1 LRSTP
6 VRVGTLKLHKSFPPS
21 DNRDGQ
27 HEADPTQHHIP
38 MSRHLLNPL
47 LLAITLLSG
56 CVTSNQAVTPTPK
69 PSPTFTETTIAP
81 GIKMWASSASKSN
94 THVIEIDLS
103 KAELRSLSGKPT
115 PNGKVGQMTFADFAA
130 PNKNKEVPKVMI
142 NGTFF
147 QEYNKPT
154 GIAFGL
160 KQNRQ
165 LITYGYGL
173 NEFPDKTMTVSWS
186 QGRIS
191 IDPYSRRTF
200 DGAMPN
206 VVGALAATAGKN
218 ADKSLART
226 FIGVKDLREDSA
238 YKTVLFFSS
247 LGASQSEAEQTLKKY
262 GAEEVAMLDGGQST
276 GLMVNGKIIMQPKT
290 KLPQTIGVFT
300 K

>member
-1 LRSTP
+1 MTCVKQVLFKY
-6 VRVGTLKLHKSFPPS
+6 LKSMS
-21 DNRDGQ
+21 SNRY
-27 HEADPTQHHIP
+27 
-38 MSRHLLNPL
+38 LLSL
-47 LLAITLLSG
+47 LPIIALSG
-56 CVTSNQAVTPTPK
+56 CIPANQATPTPK
-69 PSPTFTETTIAP
+69 PTPVLQETTIAP
-81 GIKMWASSASKSN
+81 GIKMWANKVIKGN
-94 THVIEIDLS
+94 PHVIEIDLS

-115 PNGKVGQMTFADFAA
+115 PTGKVGQMAFEEFAA
-130 PNKNKEVPKVMI
+130 PNKKKEVPKVMI

-173 NEFPDKTMTVSWS
+173 KEFPDKTLTVAWS

-218 ADKSLART
+218 ANQPLART
-226 FIGVKDLREDSA
+226 FIGTKNLRDDSA

-247 LGASQSEAEQTLKKY
+247 EGASQSEAEATLKKF
-262 GAEEVAMLDGGQST
+262 GAEQVAMLDGGAST
-276 GLMVNGKIIMQPKT
+276 GLMVNSKIIMQPHT
-290 KLPQTIGVFT
+290 QLPQTIGVFT

>member
-1 LRSTP
+1 MS
-6 VRVGTLKLHKSFPPS
+6 S
-21 DNRDGQ
+21 DRYLL
-27 HEADPTQHHIP
+27 IILP
-38 MSRHLLNPL
+38 M
-47 LLAITLLSG
+47 AFLSG
-56 CVTSNQAVTPTPK
+56 CISTDQTPATKPTPVLI
-69 PSPTFTETTIAP
+69 EAIIAP
-81 GIKMWASSASKSN
+81 GIKMWAN
-94 THVIEIDLS
+94 PVIKGNPHIVEIDLS
-103 KAELRSLSGKPT
+103 KASLRSLSGKPSPT
-115 PNGKVGQMTFADFAA
+115 GKVGQMAFKEFAA

-147 QEYNKPT
+147 QEYDKPT

-160 KQNRQ
+160 KQNHQ

-173 NEFPDKTMTVSWS
+173 KEFPDKTLTIAWS

-218 ADKSLART
+218 ADKLLART
-226 FIGVKDLREDSA
+226 FIGTKDLRDDSA

-247 LGASQSEAEQTLKKY
+247 ESASQNEAETTLKKF
-262 GAEEVAMLDGGQST
+262 GAEQVAMLDGGAST
-276 GLMVNGKIIMQPKT
+276 GLMINGKIIMQPKT
-290 KLPQTIGVFT
+290 QLPQTIGVFI

>member
-1 LRSTP
+1 MI
-6 VRVGTLKLHKSFPPS
+6 
-21 DNRDGQ
+21 
-27 HEADPTQHHIP
+27 A
-38 MSRHLLNPL
+38 
-47 LLAITLLSG
+47 LSG
-56 CVTSNQAVTPTPK
+56 CIPPKQAATKPKPTPTLV
-69 PSPTFTETTIAP
+69 ETTIAP
-81 GIKMWASSASKSN
+81 GVKMWANRSIKGN
-94 THVIEIDLS
+94 PHVIEIDLS

-115 PNGKVGQMTFADFAA
+115 PTGKVGQMAFAEFAA
-130 PNKNKEVPKVMI
+130 PNKKKETPQVMI

-173 NEFPDKTMTVSWS
+173 NEFPDKTMTIAWS

-206 VVGALAATAGKN
+206 VVGVLAATAGKN
-218 ADKSLART
+218 ADKPLART
-226 FIGVKDLREDSA
+226 FIGTKNLRDDSA

-247 LGASQSEAEQTLKKY
+247 ESASQNEAEATLKEF
-262 GAEEVAMLDGGQST
+262 GAEQVAMLDGGRST

-290 KLPQTIGVFT
+290 QLPQTLGVFI

>member
-1 LRSTP
+1 
-6 VRVGTLKLHKSFPPS
+6 
-21 DNRDGQ
+21 
-27 HEADPTQHHIP
+27 
-38 MSRHLLNPL
+38 MSSHRHLLIL
-47 LLAITLLSG
+47 LPFVLGG
-56 CVTSNQAVTPTPK
+56 CIPTNQAIPAPQPTPVLL
-69 PSPTFTETTIAP
+69 ETTIAP
-81 GIKMWASSASKSN
+81 GIKMWANRSMKGN
-94 THVIEIDLS
+94 PHIIEIDLS

-115 PNGKVGQMTFADFAA
+115 PTGKVGQMAFAEFAA
-130 PNKNKEVPKVMI
+130 PNKKKEVPKVMI

-147 QEYNKPT
+147 QEYDKPT
-154 GIAFGL
+154 SIAFGL

-173 NEFPDKTMTVSWS
+173 KEFPDKTMTVAWS

-218 ADKSLART
+218 ADKPLART
-226 FIGVKDLREDSA
+226 FIGTKDLRDDSA

-247 LGASQSEAEQTLKKY
+247 EGASQSEAETTLKKF
-262 GAEEVAMLDGGQST
+262 GAEQVAMLDGGAST
-276 GLMVNGKIIMQPKT
+276 GLMVNSKIIMQPKT
-290 KLPQTIGVFT
+290 QLPQTIGVFT

>member
-1 LRSTP
+1 MANMKQSISI
-6 VRVGTLKLHKSFPPS
+6 HQS
-21 DNRDGQ
+21 
-27 HEADPTQHHIP
+27 I
-38 MSRHLLNPL
+38 MSRHRYLLIILP
-47 LLAITLLSG
+47 IVFLSS
-56 CVTSNQAVTPTPK
+56 CVSPNQATTPPTPK
-69 PSPTFTETTIAP
+69 PSPTFTETIVAP
-81 GIKMWASSASKSN
+81 GIKMWANPASKSN
-94 THVIEIDLS
+94 AHVFEIDLS
-103 KAELRSLSGKPT
+103 QAELRSLSGKPT
-115 PNGKVGQMTFADFAA
+115 PTGKVGQMYLEEFWQT
-130 PNKNKEVPKVMI
+130 NKNKSVLKVLI

-147 QEYNKPT
+147 QEYDKPT

-173 NEFPDKTMTVSWS
+173 KEFPDKTMTIAWS

-218 ADKSLART
+218 ADKPLPRT

-238 YKTVLFFSS
+238 YQTVLLFSS
-247 LGASQSEAEQTLKKY
+247 ESASQSEAEKTLKKF
-262 GAEEVAMLDGGQST
+262 GAEQVAMLDGGAST
-276 GLMVNGKIIMQPKT
+276 GLMVNGKIIMAPKT
-290 KLPQTIGVFT
+290 RIPQAIGVFT

>member
-1 LRSTP
+1 MVSVKQILFKYP
-6 VRVGTLKLHKSFPPS
+6 KSMS
-21 DNRDGQ
+21 SHRYLLSLL
-27 HEADPTQHHIP
+27 P
-38 MSRHLLNPL
+38 MI
-47 LLAITLLSG
+47 ALSG
-56 CVTSNQAVTPTPK
+56 CIPTNQATPAPKPTPVLM
-69 PSPTFTETTIAP
+69 ETTIAP
-81 GIKMWASSASKSN
+81 GIKMWANKAMKGN
-94 THVIEIDLS
+94 PHVIEIDLS
-103 KAELRSLSGKPT
+103 KAELRSLIGKPT
-115 PNGKVGQMTFADFAA
+115 PTGKVGQMAFAEFAA
-130 PNKNKEVPKVMI
+130 PNKKKEVPKVMI

-147 QEYNKPT
+147 QEYDKPT

-173 NEFPDKTMTVSWS
+173 NEFPDKTLTVAWS

-226 FIGVKDLREDSA
+226 FIGTKDLRDDSA

-247 LGASQSEAEQTLKKY
+247 EGASQSEAEATLKKF
-262 GAEEVAMLDGGQST
+262 GAEQVAMLDGGAST

-290 KLPQTIGVFT
+290 QLPQTIGVFT